1 MDKRG
6 RRASSKTRRLKK
18 RSRIRP
24 DRKEHEKTGDRNP
37 QRGQIARFRSDG
49 ACRHLC
55 SAGEGRPALAGIAIS
70 AHRVMNSIRNR
81 AVPGPDVR
89 TCDAGTPEAH
99 ALIGVSSAFRQLI
112 AMIDRVAPTE
122 HTLLIVGP
130 TGSGKELV
138 ARRLHANG
146 PRRDMPFIDVNC
158 GAIPHD
164 LIEAELFGHVRGAF
178 TGAVEHHRGL
188 FEQVRSGTLFLD
200 EIGELPLALQPK
212 LLRVLETRTFR
223 PVGASA
229 SLRFDGRVVAATHRN
244 LLEEARA
251 GRFREDL
258 FYRLAVFILNVPGL
272 AQRSEDI
279 PLLAAH
285 FAARQAREIAFSPAA
300 IKRLCEQPW
309 PGNVRQ
315 LRNLVSQLSVFA
327 KHTRIDVETLAPF
340 LATEVHDDGARVHLA
355 DRLLAL
361 DGDDKLAAAER
372 LLIDRALER
381 TSYNKSAAAAL
392 LGVGRKVIERRLKAR
407 EAQHGEARQC
417 LERAEALVG
426 TVQFSEAVA
435 LLRRCVDLL
444 QKTSPTEDS
453 RRLQF
458 GAYHLLAVSLRNIH
472 GWQFPEAMACYKAA
486 LSIGDGVC
494 DACELAA
501 VQFGIWTTQLM
512 TLQLSKARSTAQELL
527 QRAHVIGDRAALDGA
542 HVALASTLFWLGDSE
557 EALASLSRGG
567 LRNIGRADRRL
578 GIQGID
584 VAGLALTFEG
594 LAAYQTGAVDDARRA
609 MDALIARTEE
619 EHPHSTAQAVDL
631 QGAAWLAM
639 LFNDT
644 NRLGSLTSALHAAS
658 SAGGPACGG
667 TDRIFR
673 ACYLSAIGKHG
684 EAEAMLLD
692 GYDNDIAKHGGAL
705 FYSIK
710 TWKHGEILLSTGRA
724 RQCEALVSEALD
736 EVIRRQE
743 RAYLGEL
750 LIVKAR
756 AQWMLGDTGAAE
768 QGLRIAISTALAL
781 GSVPARLAATTYL
794 EDLLRQSARTT
805 SGVDAIEQPLHV
817 AAAALPGLIQA
828 PGLL

>member
-1 MDKRG
+1 MNPI
-6 RRASSKTRRLKK
+6 
-18 RSRIRP
+18 RSRAASGPGVCAR
-24 DRKEHEKTGDRNP
+24 DTG
-37 QRGQIARFRSDG
+37 A
-49 ACRHLC
+49 
-55 SAGEGRPALAGIAIS
+55 
-70 AHRVMNSIRNR
+70 
-81 AVPGPDVR
+81 
-89 TCDAGTPEAH
+89 PESQ
-99 ALIGVSSAFRQLI
+99 ALIGVSSAFRQLVG
-112 AMIDRVAPTE
+112 MIDRVAPTE

-158 GAIPHD
+158 GAIPYD
-164 LIEAELFGHVRGAF
+164 LIEAEFFGHARGAF

-188 FEQVRSGTLFLD
+188 FEQVGSGTLFLD

-223 PVGASA
+223 PIGASV
-229 SLRFDGRVVAATHRN
+229 SQRFDGRVVAATHRN

-251 GRFREDL
+251 GQFREDL

-285 FAARQAREIAFSPAA
+285 FAAQQARTIAFTPAA
-300 IKRLCEQPW
+300 TKRLCEQPW

-327 KHTRIDVETLAPF
+327 PHARIDAETLAPF
-340 LATEVHDDGARVHLA
+340 LATEAHDDAERAHLA
-355 DRLLAL
+355 DRLLEL
-361 DGDDKLAAAER
+361 DGDDKLAAAEH

-381 TSYNKSAAAAL
+381 TSHNKSAAAAL

-417 LERAEALVG
+417 LERAEALVS
-426 TVQFSEAVA
+426 TARFREAVA
-435 LLRRCVDLL
+435 LLRRCLDLL
-444 QKTSPTEDS
+444 QKASTTEDN
-453 RRLQF
+453 RRLQL
-458 GAYHLLAVSLRNIH
+458 GAYRLLAVSLRSVH
-472 GWQFPEAMACYKAA
+472 GWQFPEALACYNAA

-494 DACELAA
+494 DARELAA
-501 VQFGIWTTQLM
+501 VQFGIWTTQLV
-512 TLQLSKARSTAQELL
+512 TLQLSKARATAQELL
-527 QRAHVIGDRAALDGA
+527 QRAHAMGDRAALDEA
-542 HVALASTLFWLGDSE
+542 HVALATTLFWLGDSE

-567 LRNIGRADRRL
+567 LCSMGGADRRL
-578 GIQGID
+578 GVQGVD

-609 MDALIARTEE
+609 MDGLIARTEE
-619 EHPHSTAQAVDL
+619 EHPRSPGRTVDL

-644 NRLGSLTSALHAAS
+644 ERLGGLTTALDAAS
-658 SAGGPACGG
+658 SAGGPACCSGAA
-667 TDRIFR
+667 RIFR
-673 ACYLSAIGKHG
+673 ACYLSAVGKHG

-724 RQCEALVSEALD
+724 RQCEALVSEAID

-768 QGLRIAISTALAL
+768 QGLRIAISTAQAL

-794 EDLLRQSARTT
+794 ADLLQQFARTT
-805 SGVDAIEQPLHV
+805 PAVEALERPLHV
-817 AAAALPGLIQA
+817 PAAALPGLIQA

>member
-1 MDKRG
+1 M
-6 RRASSKTRRLKK
+6 
-18 RSRIRP
+18 
-24 DRKEHEKTGDRNP
+24 NP
-37 QRGQIARFRSDG
+37 
-49 ACRHLC
+49 
-55 SAGEGRPALAGIAIS
+55 
-70 AHRVMNSIRNR
+70 IRNR
-81 AVPGPDVR
+81 AASGPDACA
-89 TCDAGTPEAH
+89 CDTGTPEAH
-99 ALIGVSSAFRQLI
+99 PLIGVSSAFRQLVG
-112 AMIDRVAPTE
+112 MIDRLAPTE

-164 LIEAELFGHVRGAF
+164 LIEAEFFGHMRGAF

-188 FEQVRSGTLFLD
+188 FEQVGSGTLFLD

-212 LLRVLETRTFR
+212 LLRVLETRAFR
-223 PVGASA
+223 PIGASA
-229 SLRFDGRVVAATHRN
+229 NLRFHGRVVAATHRN
-244 LLEEARA
+244 LLEEAHA

-285 FAARQAREIAFSPAA
+285 FAAQQARAIAFTPAA

-315 LRNLVSQLSVFA
+315 LRNLVSQLSVFVQHA
-327 KHTRIDVETLAPF
+327 RIDAETLAPF
-340 LATEVHDDGARVHLA
+340 LATEAHDAAARAHLA
-355 DRLLAL
+355 DRLLEL
-361 DGDDKLAAAER
+361 GGDDKLAAAER

-381 TSYNKSAAAAL
+381 ASYNKSAAAAL

-407 EAQHGEARQC
+407 ETQHGEARQC

-426 TVQFSEAVA
+426 TVEFREAVA
-435 LLRRCVDLL
+435 LLRRCLDLL

-458 GAYHLLAVSLRNIH
+458 GAYRLLAVNLRSIH

-501 VQFGIWTTQLM
+501 VQFGIWTTQLV
-512 TLQLSKARSTAQELL
+512 TLQLSKARATAQELL
-527 QRAHVIGDRAALDGA
+527 QRAHAMGDRAALDEA
-542 HVALASTLFWLGDSE
+542 HVALANTLFWLGDSE

-567 LRNIGRADRRL
+567 LRSIGRADRRL
-578 GIQGID
+578 GAQGVD
-584 VAGLALTFEG
+584 VAGLALTLEG

-609 MDALIARTEE
+609 MDSLIARTEE
-619 EHPHSTAQAVDL
+619 EHPQSPGRAADL

-644 NRLGSLTSALHAAS
+644 DRLRDLTSALDAAS
-658 SAGGPACGG
+658 SAGGPACCSGAA
-667 TDRIFR
+667 RIFR
-673 ACYLSAIGKHG
+673 ACYLSAVGKHG

-710 TWKHGEILLSTGRA
+710 TWKHGELLLSTGRA

-781 GSVPARLAATTYL
+781 GSVPARLAATAYL
-794 EDLLRQSARTT
+794 ADLLRQSTRTT
-805 SGVDAIEQPLHV
+805 SAVEALERPLHV
-817 AAAALPGLIQA
+817 SAAALPAPGLIQA

>member
-1 MDKRG
+1 M
-6 RRASSKTRRLKK
+6 S
-18 RSRIRP
+18 
-24 DRKEHEKTGDRNP
+24 
-37 QRGQIARFRSDG
+37 
-49 ACRHLC
+49 
-55 SAGEGRPALAGIAIS
+55 
-70 AHRVMNSIRNR
+70 SIRNG
-81 AVPGPDVR
+81 AASGPDVGAR
-89 TCDAGTPEAH
+89 DQDASEAH
-99 ALIGVSSAFRQLI
+99 ALIGVSPALRQLV
-112 AMIDRVAPTE
+112 AMIDRVAPTG

-164 LIEAELFGHVRGAF
+164 LIEAEFFGHVRGAF

-188 FEQVRSGTLFLD
+188 FEQVGSGTLFLD

-223 PVGASA
+223 PIGASA

-244 LLEEARA
+244 LLEDARA

-285 FAARQAREIAFSPAA
+285 FAARQARALAFTPAA

-327 KHTRIDVETLAPF
+327 QHPRIDAETLAPF
-340 LATEVHDDGARVHLA
+340 LATDAHDDDARAHLA
-355 DRLLAL
+355 DRLLEL
-361 DGDDKLAAAER
+361 GGDDKLAAAEQ

-381 TSYNKSAAAAL
+381 TSNNKSAAAAM
-392 LGVGRKVIERRLKAR
+392 LGVSRKVIERRLKAR
-407 EAQHGEARQC
+407 EVQHGEARQC
-417 LERAEALVG
+417 LECAEALIG
-426 TVQFSEAVA
+426 SGQLREAVA

-444 QKTSPTEDS
+444 HKASQTEDGC
-453 RRLQF
+453 RLLF
-458 GAYHLLAVSLRNIH
+458 GAYRLLAVSLRGVN
-472 GWQFPEAMACYKAA
+472 GWQCSEAMECYKAA

-494 DACELAA
+494 DAFELAA
-501 VQFGIWTTQLM
+501 VQFGVWTTQLV
-512 TLQLSKARSTAQELL
+512 TLQLSKARATAQELI
-527 QRAHVIGDRAALDGA
+527 QRAHAMGERAALDEA
-542 HVALASTLFWLGDSE
+542 HVALANTLFWLGDSE

-567 LRNIGRADRRL
+567 LRGIGRADRRL
-578 GIQGID
+578 GVQGVD
-584 VAGLALTFEG
+584 VAGLALTLEG
-594 LAAYQTGAVDDARRA
+594 LAAYQTGSVDDARRA
-609 MDALIARTEE
+609 MDGLIARSDE
-619 EHPHSTAQAVDL
+619 EHPHSPSRAVDL

-639 LFNDT
+639 LFCDT
-644 NRLGSLTSALHAAS
+644 DRLGDLTTALDAVSL
-658 SAGGPACGG
+658 AGRPACCSGAA
-667 TDRIFR
+667 RIFR
-673 ACYLSAIGKHG
+673 ACYLSMVGKDG

-705 FYSIK
+705 FHSIK
-710 TWKHGEILLSTGRA
+710 AWKHGELLLSTGRA
-724 RQCEALVSEALD
+724 RQCEALVSEAID

-794 EDLLRQSARTT
+794 AELLRQPARTT
-805 SGVDAIEQPLHV
+805 PDVEAHERPLHV
-817 AAAALPGLIQA
+817 PAVALAGPNHARGML
-828 PGLL
+828 